1 MRESIHVFQ
10 DALKKAV
17 KYNVSAAD
25 ASAKASDEQSASA
38 RRDVVIGSLVMGL
51 LCVAVAFY
59 MQRAIVLPV
68 RALTGVMARLAGG
81 ETRIEIPGVAR
92 SDEIGEMAR
101 ASAVFQNAAVERRV
115 ELEREVA
122 KARAAAIA
130 ERGVASAERERA
142 AHAQAKA
149 MQAIAEALRAL
160 ASGDLQQGIASDF
173 PNEFKGLRDSFEEA
187 RDKLNATMRAVA
199 SSSALLADEI
209 GELSGGAHELST
221 RAEQQAASLEESA
234 AALHQITATVKASK
248 DGVTRA
254 RTVVAAADNEAKRGA
269 QVIDQA
275 VAAMN
280 GLSQSAREIRE
291 ITGLIDEIAFQ
302 TNLLALN
309 AGVEAA
315 RVGGAGRGFAVVA
328 TEVRALA
335 QRSADMAKRISDL
348 ISNSDRQVQAGVAK
362 VDATGEA
369 LGRIAGEVGRLN
381 EIVDSIAQGAADQ
394 ARGLDEISAA
404 MRELEQTT
412 QSNAGMAGRTS
423 AATQRVSQEIGSLDG
438 RMRQFRFA
446 LDSDHLKAVR
456 RAHVRAHA

>member
-1 MRESIHVFQ
+1 
-10 DALKKAV
+10 
-17 KYNVSAAD
+17 
-25 ASAKASDEQSASA
+25 
-38 RRDVVIGSLVMGL
+38 
-51 LCVAVAFY
+51 
-59 MQRAIVLPV
+59 
-68 RALTGVMARLAGG
+68 
-81 ETRIEIPGVAR
+81 
-92 SDEIGEMAR
+92 
-101 ASAVFQNAAVERRV
+101 
-115 ELEREVA
+115 
-122 KARAAAIA
+122 
-130 ERGVASAERERA
+130 
-142 AHAQAKA
+142 
-149 MQAIAEALRAL
+149 
-160 ASGDLQQGIASDF
+160 
-173 PNEFKGLRDSFEEA
+173 
-187 RDKLNATMRAVA
+187 MRAVA

-315 RVGGAGRGFAVVA
+315 RAGGAGRGFAVVA